1 VHLARRNSY
10 PYPLSALS
18 TCSIRTQKPL
28 RPSLF
33 FASYFIVS
41 LRNPFYPFH
50 LAPTISPAP
59 APVTSPPPPSPST
72 PPISNQPLLTLP
84 LSGNPVHC
92 YYCPNCT
99 THVYHHQTVMGPKV
113 VVRTVLL
120 DGGKDWKPHAE
131 IYGKAKMNWEKEVA
145 HTFET
150 LPPS

>member
-1 VHLARRNSY
+1 MPEYKGNCHCGQTEWTAKVDTPEHILCHCDTCKILGGGAFSLNQIIPKDDLKITQGELKSY
-10 PYPLSALS
+10 DYSGD
-18 TCSIRTQKPL
+18 
-28 RPSLF
+28 
-33 FASYFIVS
+33 
-41 LRNPFYPFH
+41 
-50 LAPTISPAP
+50 
-59 APVTSPPPPSPST
+59 
-72 PPISNQPLLTLP
+72 
-84 LSGNPVHC
+84 SGNPVHC

-113 VVRTVLL
+113 VVRTILL